1 MSIDGTTTDNA
12 TTETATTAGGPA
24 ATGGGTPGAA
34 PEIAVHLFAAAAAAL
49 GDDRVTVSG
58 RTVAEVLA
66 ALAERVD
73 ADGRRVL
80 ERSSI
85 LVNSVVCTDRS
96 RALAAGDRLDVLPP
110 FAGG

>member
-1 MSIDGTTTDNA
+1 MSIDGTTTDGA
-12 TTETATTAGGPA
+12 TTDGAT
-24 ATGGGTPGAA
+24 ATGGPVPMGGGTEGVA

-58 RTVAEVLA
+58 RTVADVLA

-85 LVNSVVCTDRS
+85 LVNSVASTDRS